1 MMVLSS
7 SLLRFSALFRILIAF
22 AIAFASASWAGPPL
36 GSLTAILLNPGLYI
50 DLLQLLFLIFI
61 LWFTS
66 LISVTGKPLNM
77 ALNGLTLW
85 VAGQS
90 FDLMD
95 EIFHQPRGMAY
106 YCEDLLILS
115 GMLLTVISIY
125 KVMLRMNSHY
135 SYVSKLSLHDE
146 LTQLPNRRYFIENIS
161 KMKNRAQAL
170 IIIDLDYFKN
180 VNDTWGHAVG
190 DRVLFEFGR
199 QLYDINNLGIIGYR
213 IGGEEFAVIV
223 EGLSC
228 PDVSDIAESIRINAQ
243 KVIVG
248 DDRHLSVSIGVGIRS
263 PDEDYESLMSRVDSA
278 LYLAKK
284 KGRNRVEMADTL
296 SD

>member
-7 SLLRFSALFRILIAF
+7 SLLRSSALFRVLISF
-22 AIAFASASWAGPPL
+22 TVAFASASWAGPPL
-36 GSLTAILLNPGLYI
+36 GSLTAILSNPGLYI

-66 LISVTGKPLNM
+66 LISITGKSLNT
-77 ALNGLTLW
+77 ALHGLTLW

-95 EIFHQPRGMAY
+95 EIFYQPKWMAY

-125 KVMLRMNSHY
+125 KVMLKMNSRY

-161 KMKNRAQAL
+161 KMKSSAQAL

-180 VNDTWGHAVG
+180 INDTWGHAVG

-199 QLYDINNLGIIGYR
+199 QLCDINNTGIIGYR
-213 IGGEEFAVIV
+213 IGGEEFAVII

-228 PDVSDIAESIRINAQ
+228 PEVLSIAESIRKNAQ

-248 DDRHLSVSIGVGIRS
+248 DEQNLSVSIGVGIRS
-263 PDEDYESLMSRVDSA
+263 ADEDHESLMNRVDCA
-278 LYLAKK
+278 LYLAKE
-284 KGRNRVEMADTL
+284 KGRNRVQMADTL

>member
-7 SLLRFSALFRILIAF
+7 SFLRSSALFRVLISF
-22 AIAFASASWAGPPL
+22 TVAFASASWAGPPL
-36 GSLTAILLNPGLYI
+36 GSLTAILSNPGLYI

-66 LISVTGKPLNM
+66 LISITGKSLNT
-77 ALNGLTLW
+77 ALHGLTLW

-95 EIFHQPRGMAY
+95 EIFYQPKWMAY

-125 KVMLRMNSHY
+125 KVMLKMNSHY

-161 KMKNRAQAL
+161 KMKSSAQAL

-180 VNDTWGHAVG
+180 INDTWGHAVG

-199 QLYDINNLGIIGYR
+199 QLCDINNTGIIGYR
-213 IGGEEFAVIV
+213 IGGDEFAVSI

-228 PDVSDIAESIRINAQ
+228 PEVLSIAESIRKNAQ

-248 DDRHLSVSIGVGIRS
+248 DDQNLSVSIGVGIRS
-263 PDEDYESLMSRVDSA
+263 ADEDHESLMNRVDCA
-278 LYLAKK
+278 LYLAKE
-284 KGRNRVEMADTL
+284 KGRNRVQMADTL

>member
-7 SLLRFSALFRILIAF
+7 SLLRSSAFFRVLIPF
-22 AIAFASASWAGPPL
+22 TVAFASASWAGPPR
-36 GSLTAILLNPGLYI
+36 GSLTAILSNPGLYI

-66 LISVTGKPLNM
+66 LISITGKSLNT
-77 ALNGLTLW
+77 ALHGLTLW

-95 EIFHQPRGMAY
+95 EIFYQPKWMAY

-125 KVMLRMNSHY
+125 KVMLKMNSRY

-161 KMKNRAQAL
+161 KMKSSAQAL

-180 VNDTWGHAVG
+180 INDTWGHAVG

-199 QLYDINNLGIIGYR
+199 QLCDINNTGIIGYR
-213 IGGEEFAVIV
+213 IGGEEFAVII

-228 PDVSDIAESIRINAQ
+228 PEVLSIAESIRNNAQ

-248 DDRHLSVSIGVGIRS
+248 DDQNLSVSIGVGIRS
-263 PDEDYESLMSRVDSA
+263 ADEDHESLMNRVDCA
-278 LYLAKK
+278 LYLAKE
-284 KGRNRVEMADTL
+284 KGRNRVQMADTL

>member
-7 SLLRFSALFRILIAF
+7 SLLRFSALFRVLIAF
-22 AIAFASASWAGPPL
+22 TIAFASASWAGPPL
-36 GSLTAILLNPGLYI
+36 GSLSAIFSNPGLYI

-66 LISVTGKPLNM
+66 LISVTGKSLNM
-77 ALNGLTLW
+77 ALHGLTLW
-85 VAGQS
+85 IAGQS

-95 EIFHQPRGMAY
+95 EIFHQPRWMAY

-135 SYVSKLSLHDE
+135 SFVSKLSLHDE

-161 KMKNRAQAL
+161 KMKNSAQAL

-180 VNDTWGHAVG
+180 INDTWGHAVG

-223 EGLSC
+223 EGLSY
-228 PDVSDIAESIRINAQ
+228 PDISGIAESIRINAQ

-248 DDRHLSVSIGVGIRS
+248 DEQHLSVSIGVGIRS
-263 PDEDYESLMSRVDSA
+263 PDEDYESLMNRVDSA

-296 SD
+296 TD

>member
-7 SLLRFSALFRILIAF
+7 SLLRSSALFRVLISF
-22 AIAFASASWAGPPL
+22 TVAFASASWAGPPL
-36 GSLTAILLNPGLYI
+36 GSLTAILSNPGLYI

-66 LISVTGKPLNM
+66 LISITGKSLNT
-77 ALNGLTLW
+77 ALHGLTLW

-95 EIFHQPRGMAY
+95 EIFYQPKWMAY

-125 KVMLRMNSHY
+125 KVMLKMNSRY

-161 KMKNRAQAL
+161 KMKSSAQAL

-180 VNDTWGHAVG
+180 INDTWGHAVG

-199 QLYDINNLGIIGYR
+199 QLCDINNTGIIGYR
-213 IGGEEFAVIV
+213 IGGEEFAVII

-228 PDVSDIAESIRINAQ
+228 PEVLSIAESIRKNAQ

-248 DDRHLSVSIGVGIRS
+248 DNQNLSVSIGVGIRS
-263 PDEDYESLMSRVDSA
+263 ADEDHESLMNRVDCA
-278 LYLAKK
+278 LYLAKE
-284 KGRNRVEMADTL
+284 KGRNRVQMADTL

>member
-7 SLLRFSALFRILIAF
+7 SLLRSSALFRVLIPF
-22 AIAFASASWAGPPL
+22 TVAFASASWAGPPL
-36 GSLTAILLNPGLYI
+36 GSLTAILSNPGLYI

-66 LISVTGKPLNM
+66 LISITGKSLNM
-77 ALNGLTLW
+77 ALHGLTLW

-95 EIFHQPRGMAY
+95 EIFYQPKWMAY

-125 KVMLRMNSHY
+125 KVMLKMNSRY

-161 KMKNRAQAL
+161 KMKSSAQAL

-180 VNDTWGHAVG
+180 INDTWGHAVG

-199 QLYDINNLGIIGYR
+199 QLCDINNTGIIGYR
-213 IGGEEFAVIV
+213 IGGEEFAVII

-228 PDVSDIAESIRINAQ
+228 PEVLSIAEYIRNNAQ

-248 DDRHLSVSIGVGIRS
+248 DDQNLSVSIGVGIRS
-263 PDEDYESLMSRVDSA
+263 ADEDHESLMNRVDCA
-278 LYLAKK
+278 LYLAKE
-284 KGRNRVEMADTL
+284 KGRNRVQMADTL